1 MPLSQRQKRRAE
13 KVALYGILVAF
24 SIFMLIPFVWM
35 VSSSLRTEAE
45 MFPYPPNPLSW
56 AFWVPNPIRWENY
69 ANAWRALPF
78 TRFLRNTLIITTGRI
93 FGELLSCSMIAY
105 GFARLRARARDLLFI
120 VLLATMMLPGQVTMI
135 PVYIL
140 FSKLGWINTFK
151 PFIVPAF
158 FGAPFFIFM
167 LRQFFLNIPMDLDEA
182 ARIDGAS
189 TFQIYTHIF
198 LPLAKPPLAV
208 IAIFLFMGSWRD
220 FLGPLMYLQETSKYT
235 LALGLMLFRSYG
247 EYATRWDLIM
257 AGSIAM
263 SIPPLLLF
271 FLTQRLIVRG
281 VTLSGIKG

>member
-1 MPLSQRQKRRAE
+1 MHRHRAE
-13 KVALYGILVAF
+13 HVLIYAILIAF
-24 SIFMLIPFVWM
+24 SAVMLIPFVWM
-35 VSSSLRTEAE
+35 VSSSLRSEAE
-45 MFPYPPNPLSW
+45 MFPYPADPLTW
-56 AFWVPNPIRWENY
+56 GFWVPTPPRWENY
-69 ANAWRALPF
+69 VNAWNALPF
-78 TRFLRNTLIITTGRI
+78 TTFLRNTLVITTGRLA
-93 FGELLSCSMIAY
+93 GELVSCSLIAF
-105 GFARLRARARDLLFI
+105 GFARLRARWRDALFM
-120 VLLATMMLPGQVTMI
+120 VLLGTMMLPGQVTMI

-158 FGAPFFIFM
+158 FGAPFFVFM

-189 TFQIYTHIF
+189 TFQIFTHIF

-220 FLGPLMYLQETSKYT
+220 FLGPLMYLQETGKFT

-257 AGSIAM
+257 ASSIAM
-263 SIPPLLLF
+263 SMPPLILF
-271 FLTQRLIVRG
+271 FLTQKLIVRG
-281 VTLSGIKG
+281 VTLTGIKG

>member
-1 MPLSQRQKRRAE
+1 
-13 KVALYGILVAF
+13 
-24 SIFMLIPFVWM
+24 
-35 VSSSLRTEAE
+35 
-45 MFPYPPNPLSW
+45 MFPYPPNPLKWS
-56 AFWVPNPIRWENY
+56 FWVPRPVHWENY
-69 ANAWRALPF
+69 RNAWRALPF
-78 TRFLRNTLIITTGRI
+78 TAFLRNTLVITIGRI
-93 FGELLSCSMIAY
+93 AGELFSCSLIAF
-105 GFARLRARARDLLFI
+105 GFARLRARARNFLFI

-135 PVYIL
+135 PVYIM

-158 FGAPFFIFM
+158 FGAPFFVFM
-167 LRQFFLNIPMDLDEA
+167 LRQFFLNVPMDLDEA

-189 TFQIYTHIF
+189 TFQIYTRVF

-220 FLGPLMYLQETSKYT
+220 FLGPLMYLQETKKYT

-257 AGSIAM
+257 ASSIAM
-263 SIPPLLLF
+263 SLPPLVLF

-281 VTLSGIKG
+281 VTLTGIKG

>member
-1 MPLSQRQKRRAE
+1 MKRQRVERLTVYAILISLSF
-13 KVALYGILVAF
+13 L
-24 SIFMLIPFVWM
+24 MLLPFAWM
-35 VSSSLRTEAE
+35 VSSSLRSEAE
-45 MFPYPPNPLSW
+45 MFPYPPNPLSYR
-56 AFWVPNPIRWENY
+56 FWMPDPVRWENY
-69 ANAWRALPF
+69 ANAWHALPF
-78 TRFLRNTLIITTGRI
+78 TTFLRNTLVITIGRI
-93 FGELLSCSMIAY
+93 AGELFSCSLIAF
-105 GFARLRARARDLLFI
+105 GFARLRARARDILFI

-135 PVYIL
+135 PVYIM

-167 LRQFFLNIPMDLDEA
+167 LRQFFLNVPMDLDEA

-189 TFQIYTHIF
+189 TFQIYTRVF

-220 FLGPLMYLQETSKYT
+220 FLGPLMYLQETGKYT

-257 AGSIAM
+257 ASSIAM
-263 SIPPLLLF
+263 SMPPLILF
-271 FLTQRLIVRG
+271 FLTQKLIVRG